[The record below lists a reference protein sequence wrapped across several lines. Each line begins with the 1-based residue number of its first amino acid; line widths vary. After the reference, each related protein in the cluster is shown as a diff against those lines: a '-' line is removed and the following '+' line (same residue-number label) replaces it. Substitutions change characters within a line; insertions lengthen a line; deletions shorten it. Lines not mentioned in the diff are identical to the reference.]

1 MKTFD
6 LHELI
11 LCVTKGLLS
20 QLLCAHNVG
29 METFE
34 LMDWYYVSL
43 CNSVTVWPNDCCTVA
58 GQCDIKQSN

>member
-1 MKTFD
+1 MDMETFD

-34 LMDWYYVSL
+34 LMD
-43 CNSVTVWPNDCCTVA
+43 
-58 GQCDIKQSN
+58 

>member
-1 MKTFD
+1 MLYTHNMDMETFD

-34 LMDWYYVSL
+34 LMD
-43 CNSVTVWPNDCCTVA
+43 
-58 GQCDIKQSN
+58 